1 MTTRPSPETAAAA
14 AAAATSTEE
23 PCLPGWPEIIAG
35 LGAAAAATGALVLV
49 APGLPTDSVQ
59 YGLTLAA
66 WSVAVA
72 FVGFGAAVVV
82 RRRSLSA
89 FGVRR
94 TSVRWLLVGLAAGV
108 VAFVVKGLVNL
119 ALRVV
124 AGFDED
130 AQVPYLQAANGG
142 VLALAVTF
150 VLLSFLVPLGEE
162 LLFRGVLMRGLLRYG
177 AVVAVLGSSVVFA
190 LFHGVNTALPTALV
204 VGLVAAEVARRSGSI
219 WPAVVVHVV
228 NNLGL
233 PLFVLLLGL
242 GSGA

>member
-1 MTTRPSPETAAAA
+1 MTTRPSPSPN
-14 AAAATSTEE
+14 AAAATTGPEE

-35 LGAAAAATGALVLV
+35 LGAAAAVTGALVLV
-49 APGLPTDSVQ
+49 APGLPTGSVQ
-59 YGLTLAA
+59 YGLMLAA

-94 TSVRWLLVGLAAGV
+94 TSLRWLLIGLAAGV

-119 ALRVV
+119 GLRVV
-124 AGFDED
+124 TGFDED
-130 AQVPYLQAANGG
+130 AQVPYTEAANGG
-142 VLALAVTF
+142 VLALVLTF

-177 AVVAVLGSSVVFA
+177 AVVAVLGSTVVFA

-242 GSGA
+242 GSGG